1 VHVSSNYTDIRA
13 KSFKVT
19 IHQPWLNDSHP
30 FNNSRV
36 GDEYL
41 LNLKMPDIQYA
52 LITAD
57 VAMKKEKLLVF
68 PCFIYR
74 TVS

>member
-1 VHVSSNYTDIRA
+1 MSIQIIWISVRNLLKQHS
-13 KSFKVT
+13 

-41 LNLKMPDIQYA
+41 LNLKKPDIQYA
-52 LITAD
+52 LFTAD
-57 VAMKKEKLLVF
+57 VAMKKEKLLAF
-68 PCFIYR
+68 PCFNYR